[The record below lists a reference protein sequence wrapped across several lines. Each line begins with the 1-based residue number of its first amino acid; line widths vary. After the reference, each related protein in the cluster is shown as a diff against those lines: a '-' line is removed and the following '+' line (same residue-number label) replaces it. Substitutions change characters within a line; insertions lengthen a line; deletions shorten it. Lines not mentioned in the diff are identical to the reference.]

1 MPVSDLI
8 EEEYK
13 GWHISHDY
21 DESEGF
27 DKIDRYLI
35 WTANY
40 EDLVAEE
47 FKTTAEAKQWID
59 ENGEEEWLKNG

>member
-1 MPVSDLI
+1 MI

-13 GWHISHDY
+13 GWHISYDY
-21 DESEGF
+21 HQQTENFDEV
-27 DKIDRYLI
+27 DRYLI

-59 ENGEEEWLKNG
+59 DNGEKE